1 MLPQFSSRWC
11 ILAVMVMY
19 VTLFQVTLLL
29 KWRLLKKVLSGDD
42 CEKKKCFFYYW
53 KLCVLWCFCVLCIC
67 RSLHGIKRNIP
78 CINIVTTIFLL
89 ILFTAYF
96 RTNPYSLFMPLYQF
110 HCGVYSH
117 NLTNLGISD
126 EVKVSCWF
134 SQGGDTSLIPKQFW
148 I

>member
-1 MLPQFSSRWC
+1 M
-11 ILAVMVMY
+11 IV
-19 VTLFQVTLLL
+19 
-29 KWRLLKKVLSGDD
+29 
-42 CEKKKCFFYYW
+42 KKKSVFFITENFVFYD
-53 KLCVLWCFCVLCIC
+53 VFVFFV
-67 RSLHGIKRNIP
+67 SVAVFMGIKRNIP

-134 SQGGDTSLIPKQFW
+134 SQGGDTSLIPKQF
-148 I
+148 